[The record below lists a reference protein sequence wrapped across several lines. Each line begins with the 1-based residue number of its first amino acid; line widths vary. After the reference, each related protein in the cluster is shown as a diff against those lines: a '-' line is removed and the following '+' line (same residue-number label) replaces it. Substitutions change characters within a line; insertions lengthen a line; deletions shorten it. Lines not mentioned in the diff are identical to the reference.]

1 MSGFLCALSLVLQ
14 YLAVPNDY
22 VFVEDTVSV
31 GFVNHA
37 SGHRPPSEALDKGY
51 DFMTGILF

>member
-14 YLAVPNDY
+14 YLAVPDDC
-22 VFVEDTVSV
+22 VFMEDAGKL